1 MKNKDEIYNSLTS
14 NFREKTKLEIAFGST
29 LDCLYVSAATG
40 IEEAY
45 KEIEKNKNPHIYS
58 NLKGSDIDGVGML
71 VGCIRQPEEDDASYL
86 YRVLNWN
93 TSNQAANATAIET
106 ATMNMTFASNVKY
119 VPYTQGVATG
129 TAYIIPRKLDQEI
142 IDKAIQETKDKLS
155 KVVSPSSYIEYLV
168 PEILYV
174 DVVAYLSIYKDEDNV
189 KKNIS
194 EKMQNYIN
202 NIAPGDK
209 MEIGQLNKI
218 GINEPNVGYFSI
230 SNIIVDGKEV
240 QDIEVTQM
248 LEKKLVFN
256 KVIWNMVV

>member
-1 MKNKDEIYNSLTS
+1 MKKFDEIYNSLIN
-14 NFREKTKLEIAFGST
+14 NFKDKTKLDIAFGST
-29 LDCLYVSAATG
+29 LDSFYMSTATG
-40 IEEAY
+40 IKEAY
-45 KEIEKNKNPHIYS
+45 DEIERNKNPHIYT

-71 VGCIRQPEEDDASYL
+71 VGCLRLPEEDDTSYL

-93 TSNQAANATAIET
+93 TSNQTSNSTAIET
-106 ATMNMTFASNVKY
+106 ATMNMQFASNVSY

-129 TAYIIPRKLDQEI
+129 TAYIIPKKLDKDT
-142 IDKAIQETKDKLS
+142 IDKAIKETKERLK
-155 KVVSPSSYIEYLV
+155 KVVSPSSYIQYLV

-174 DVVAYLSIYKDEDNV
+174 DIVAYLSIYKDEENV
-189 KKNIS
+189 KNNIS
-194 EKMQNYIN
+194 KKFENYIN

-230 SNIIVDGKEV
+230 SNIIIDNKEI
-240 QDIEVTQM
+240 QDIEIIQK